1 MINSMLKMVPSGKI
15 GIKNTAVKGRVIV
28 SFTSELTKNCT
39 SFLESELLD
48 VASACVFSCVYAFI
62 QF

>member
-1 MINSMLKMVPSGKI
+1 MLKMVPSGKI
-15 GIKNTAVKGRVIV
+15 GIKNTAVKDRVMV

-48 VASACVFSCVYAFI
+48 VASARAFSCV
-62 QF
+62 